1 MASADRESTEYN
13 NNLRWNEEFEAAKG
27 QAVDLQ
33 ADIRD
38 GLIVAELERNARN
51 HLEQE
56 FRNAEKV
63 YRQLEGDLQ
72 AQKEENVWQRDEM
85 DRLRAQMADMAGKH
99 YLLHYLFSLLL
110 IPLSMLLVILSLSL
124 LLLQSIIINYS
135 T

>member
-13 NNLRWNEEFEAAKG
+13 NNLRWNEEFETAKG

-56 FRNAEKV
+56 FRNAEKL
-63 YRQLEGDLQ
+63 YRQLEADLF
-72 AQKEENVWQRDEM
+72 AQKEENTWQRDEM
-85 DRLRAQMADMAGKH
+85 DRLRAQMADMAGN
-99 YLLHYLFSLLL
+99 YC
-110 IPLSMLLVILSLSL
+110 LS
-124 LLLQSIIINYS
+124 YC
-135 T
+135 